1 MTGEFVFG
9 VGLRGIGPALA
20 GKLGEGRAFA
30 LTRWGRFDRFQCSLR
45 PDPAADSALLRL
57 RCVEG
62 LFRSGGATL
71 LNLNFSLFVEGLGL
85 WEGEKWGS
93 LGNF

>member
-1 MTGEFVFG
+1 LGFAG
-9 VGLRGIGPALA
+9 SGLRSQVSSGGGGVFALA
-20 GKLGEGRAFA
+20 
-30 LTRWGRFDRFQCSLR
+30 RWGRFDRFQCSLR
-45 PDPAADSALLRL
+45 PDPAADPALLRL
-57 RCVEG
+57 WCVEG